1 MPEMTSAQIDRS
13 KQPAPD
19 PAPTITFPPYEEFTL
34 KNGLKVFFVHDERPL
49 VTLRML
55 VRGGNGQD
63 GDLPGLTDAVAEL
76 ITKGSG
82 GLTAQEFAQQI
93 DFIGGNVGA
102 SASPDAINIS
112 AGGLRKHTDK
122 ILDLFASVVKSPTY
136 PADELEKY
144 RQEQI
149 SGLKSAKARSEFLA
163 DYAVNRV
170 LYGNTPYGA
179 MPSEDALRKLTP
191 EKIKEYYNA
200 YFVPSNA
207 TLAVVGNY
215 TLDELHSMVEKAFGD
230 WRTGNSPTIKAPS
243 FPDRKGRRFILV
255 DRPTSVQS
263 SIRVIGK
270 GPLLRD
276 PERPMT
282 SVLNS
287 VLGGG
292 TGLGNRLAA
301 NLRETHAY
309 TYTPY
314 SLFDANYY
322 MGHWLAGADVRN
334 AVTDSALAEIF
345 HEVDRIQTEPIPQEE
360 LQRNIQSS
368 VGNYLMS
375 VADPKT
381 TAIRVQSI
389 DFYGLP
395 KNYYQKLVAAY
406 QATTP
411 DLALSLA
418 KKYLDSNDLAVV
430 VVGKAS
436 EVKPKL
442 ERFGKVEVWDAN
454 LNPVGSNAGLAQD
467 LGITATQAWDRML
480 AAMGGKEK
488 LRSVKTMKTTGK
500 VEGNFN
506 GQKFGGS
513 IMKVEAAPNKM
524 YQILDLGV
532 FKTETVVDGKNAR
545 QGNGGPLQ
553 PVTGEELE
561 GMLESSHILSEA
573 YIADLKGKLALT
585 GAGERDGK
593 KVYNVEVSLPKGGS
607 TVYVLDASTF
617 LPVAQE
623 SESSGTVTL
632 GDWKTVDGL
641 KLAGTIGIEPGN
653 GAHITMKDLNY
664 EVNKTIDQKL
674 FDKK

>member
-1 MPEMTSAQIDRS
+1 MPDTTSAQLDRS

-19 PAPTITFPPYEEFTL
+19 PAPTVTFPPYEEFTL

-55 VRGGNGQD
+55 VRGGNGVD
-63 GDLPGLTDAVAEL
+63 GDIPGLSDAVADL
-76 ITKGSG
+76 ITKGSAG
-82 GLTAQEFAQQI
+82 RSAQQFAQEI
-93 DFIGGNVGA
+93 DFIGGTVSA
-102 SASPDAINIS
+102 SASPDNINVS

-122 ILDLFASVVKSPTY
+122 ILELFSSAVKSPTY

-149 SGLKSAKARSEFLA
+149 SGLKSAKASSDFLA
-163 DYAVNRV
+163 TYAVNKV
-170 LYGNTPYGA
+170 LYGNTSYGS

-191 EKIKEYYNA
+191 EKIKAYYND

-215 TLDELHSMVEKAFGD
+215 TLDELRAMVEKAFGD
-230 WRTGNSPTIKAPS
+230 WRTNNAPTIKAPT
-243 FPDRKGRRFILV
+243 FPGLNGRRIVLI

-263 SIRVIGK
+263 SIRVLGK
-270 GPLLRD
+270 GPMLRD

-292 TGLGNRLAA
+292 TGLGNRLAL

-314 SLFDANYY
+314 STFDANLY
-322 MGHWLAGADVRN
+322 MGHWIAGADVRN
-334 AVTDSALAEIF
+334 EVTDSALAEIF
-345 HEVDRIQTEPIPQEE
+345 NEVQRIQTEPVPADE

-381 TAIRVQSI
+381 TAVRVQSI

-406 QATTP
+406 QSTTP
-411 DLALSLA
+411 DMVLKLA
-418 KKYLDSNDLAVV
+418 KTYLKSDDLAVV

-436 EVKPKL
+436 EVKSKL
-442 ERFGKVEVWDAN
+442 ERFGKVELWDAN
-454 LNPVGSNAGLAQD
+454 LSPMGSSVGLARD
-467 LGITATQAWDRML
+467 LGITAEQAWDKML
-480 AAMGGKEK
+480 AAMGGKDK
-488 LRSVKTMKTTGK
+488 LRAVKTLKTQGNI
-500 VEGNFN
+500 EGDFG
-506 GQKFGGS
+506 GQKFNGT
-513 IMKVEAAPNKM
+513 ITKVEAAPNKM
-524 YQILDLGV
+524 YQMIDMGV
-532 FKTETVVDGKNAR
+532 FKNEMVVDGTNVR
-545 QGNGGPLQ
+545 QGSGNGLQ
-553 PVTGEELE
+553 AVTGDELAAA
-561 GMLESSHILSEA
+561 LESSHILSEA
-573 YIADLKGKLALT
+573 YLADLKGTLRLT
-585 GAGERDGK
+585 GSTEREGK
-593 KVYNVEVSLPKGGS
+593 KVYTVEVTYPKGGP
-607 TVYVLDASTF
+607 TIYYIDANTY

-632 GDWKTVDGL
+632 GDWKPVGGVMLAHSIVLEPGGGVKLTFKDLKYDVNATVDQ
-641 KLAGTIGIEPGN
+641 K
-653 GAHITMKDLNY
+653 
-664 EVNKTIDQKL
+664 VFNKK
-674 FDKK
+674 